1 MKQYIFIIISILF
14 CYTSQGQ
21 TNEDIAMKKA
31 LLLWQNHKTDQSCML
46 FERISN
52 NNTTN
57 WLAPYYISL
66 INITQVLD
74 NSKTINSDIKL
85 NTAKKNIH
93 LAYLRNPDISE
104 ILCIEALLYTAELA
118 SDPMNK
124 GRQLVPKIITKYKK
138 AIFIDNKNP
147 RAVCLL
153 AEFNIQS
160 SKYTGNNTRKY
171 YSELKKSIIL
181 FDIFEKKEKYSPTWG
196 KLRTMKILDTKNE

>member
-31 LLLWQNHKTDQSCML
+31 LLLWQNHKTNQSCML

-66 INITQVLD
+66 INITQVLN

-85 NTAKKNIH
+85 NTAKKKHTLSIPKKPR
-93 LAYLRNPDISE
+93 YIRN
-104 ILCIEALLYTAELA
+104 
-118 SDPMNK
+118 
-124 GRQLVPKIITKYKK
+124 
-138 AIFIDNKNP
+138 
-147 RAVCLL
+147 
-153 AEFNIQS
+153 
-160 SKYTGNNTRKY
+160 
-171 YSELKKSIIL
+171 
-181 FDIFEKKEKYSPTWG
+181 
-196 KLRTMKILDTKNE
+196 TMY

>member
-14 CYTSQGQ
+14 CYTSQAQ
-21 TNEDIAMKKA
+21 TKEDIAMKKA
-31 LLLWQNHKTDQSCML
+31 LLLWQNHKTNQSCML

-52 NNTTN
+52 NNNTN

-66 INITQVLD
+66 INITQVLN
-74 NSKTINSDIKL
+74 NSKIINSEIKL

-93 LAYLRNPDISE
+93 LAYQRNPEISE

-118 SDPMNK
+118 TDPINK

-138 AIFIDNKNP
+138 AISINNKNP
-147 RAVCLL
+147 RAVYLL

-160 SKYTGNNTRKY
+160 SKYTGNNTKKY
-171 YSELKKSIIL
+171 YSECKPSVKYIL
-181 FDIFEKKEKYSPTWG
+181 
-196 KLRTMKILDTKNE
+196 